1 MPPGTLR
8 RVATLILVRHGHTD
22 AAGKRLTGWAGGV
35 HLNEAGRRQ
44 AERLVGR
51 LNGIRVDHIV
61 SSPLERCRETAAPL
75 AEARGRRVDVRRA
88 WIEVG
93 YGDWT
98 GRSIPQ
104 LRRTKLWRR
113 VMTTP
118 SNVRF
123 PGGESLLE
131 VQARAVD
138 AAFDLAAEHARGT
151 VAVVSHADVIRLL
164 VAHLAGMHADHLQ
177 RLSID
182 TASITAVSLSNGIP
196 RLLTVNDTGDLAVLR
211 AGRGKVGG

>member
-1 MPPGTLR
+1 MTTL
-8 RVATLILVRHGHTD
+8 LLVRHGHTD
-22 AAGKRLTGWAGGV
+22 AAGKRLTGRAPGV
-35 HLNEAGRRQ
+35 HLNELGRGQ
-44 AERLVGR
+44 AERLVER
-51 LNGIRVDHIV
+51 LDGVRIDTIV

-75 AEARGRRVDVRRA
+75 AKARGRAVDVGRA

-93 YGDWT
+93 YGEWT
-98 GRSIPQ
+98 GRSISQ

-113 VMTTP
+113 VMFAP

-131 VQARAVD
+131 VQVRAVD
-138 AAFDLAAEHARGT
+138 ASFDIAARHARGT
-151 VAVVSHADVIRLL
+151 VLVVSHADVIRLL

-182 TASITAVSLSNGIP
+182 TASITAVSISDGFP
-196 RLLTVNDTGDLAVLR
+196 RLLTVNETDDLAVLR
-211 AGRGKVGG
+211 SGRGKLGA

>member
-1 MPPGTLR
+1 M
-8 RVATLILVRHGHTD
+8 ATLLLVRHGHTD
-22 AAGKRLTGWAGGV
+22 AAGKRLTGRAGGV
-35 HLNEAGRRQ
+35 HLNETGRQQ

-51 LNGIRVDHIV
+51 LDGIRVDHIV

-75 AEARGRRVDVRRA
+75 AESRGRRVDVRRP

-93 YGDWT
+93 YGEWT
-98 GRSIPQ
+98 GRSITQ

-131 VQARAVD
+131 VQVRAVD
-138 AAFDLAAEHARGT
+138 AAIDLAAEHPRGT
-151 VAVVSHADVIRLL
+151 VVVVSHADVIRLL

-182 TASITAVSLSNGIP
+182 TASITAVSLSDGVP

>member
-1 MPPGTLR
+1 M
-8 RVATLILVRHGHTD
+8 ATLLLVRHGHTD
-22 AAGKRLTGWAGGV
+22 AAGKRLTGWAPGV
-35 HLNEAGRRQ
+35 HLNELGRRQ
-44 AERLVGR
+44 AERLVER
-51 LNGIRVDHIV
+51 LEGIRVDAIV

-75 AEARGRRVDVRRA
+75 AKARGRRVVVRRA

-98 GRSIPQ
+98 GRSISQ

-113 VMTTP
+113 VMSTP

-138 AAFDLAAEHARGT
+138 AAVGLAAEHPRGT
-151 VAVVSHADVIRLL
+151 IVVVSHADVIRLL
-164 VAHLAGMHADHLQ
+164 VAQLAGMHADHLQ

-182 TASITAVSLSNGIP
+182 PASITAVSLSAGSP
-196 RLLTVNDTGDLAVLR
+196 RLLILNETGDLAALGSGR
-211 AGRGKVGG
+211 AKVGG

>member
-1 MPPGTLR
+1 MTTL
-8 RVATLILVRHGHTD
+8 LLVRHGHTD
-22 AAGKRLTGWAGGV
+22 AAGKRLTGRAPGV
-35 HLNEAGRRQ
+35 HLNELGRRQ
-44 AERLVGR
+44 AERLVER
-51 LNGIRVDHIV
+51 LDGVRIDTIV

-75 AEARGRRVDVRRA
+75 AKARGRAVDVGRA

-93 YGDWT
+93 YGEWT
-98 GRSIPQ
+98 GRSISQ

-113 VMTTP
+113 VMFAP

-131 VQARAVD
+131 VQGRAVD
-138 AAFDLAAEHARGT
+138 ATLDIAARHVRGT
-151 VAVVSHADVIRLL
+151 VVVVSHADVIRLL
-164 VAHLAGMHADHLQ
+164 VAHLAGMHVDHLQ

-182 TASITAVSLSNGIP
+182 TASITAVSISDGFP

-211 AGRGKVGG
+211 SGRGKLGG

>member
-1 MPPGTLR
+1 MTTL
-8 RVATLILVRHGHTD
+8 LLVRHGHTD
-22 AAGKRLTGWAGGV
+22 AAGKRLTGRAPGV
-35 HLNEAGRRQ
+35 HLNELGRRQ
-44 AERLVGR
+44 AERLVER
-51 LNGIRVDHIV
+51 LDGVRIDTIV

-75 AEARGRRVDVRRA
+75 AKARGRAVDVGRA

-93 YGDWT
+93 YGEWT
-98 GRSIPQ
+98 GRSISQ

-113 VMTTP
+113 VMFAP

-131 VQARAVD
+131 VQGRAVD
-138 AAFDLAAEHARGT
+138 ATLDIAARHARGT
-151 VAVVSHADVIRLL
+151 VVVVSHADVIRLL
-164 VAHLAGMHADHLQ
+164 VAHLAGMHVDHLQ

-182 TASITAVSLSNGIP
+182 TGSITAVSISDGFP

-211 AGRGKVGG
+211 SGRGKLGG

>member
-1 MPPGTLR
+1 MTTL
-8 RVATLILVRHGHTD
+8 LLVRHGHTD
-22 AAGKRLTGWAGGV
+22 AAGKRLTGRAPGV
-35 HLNEAGRRQ
+35 HLNELGRRQ
-44 AERLVGR
+44 AERLVER
-51 LNGIRVDHIV
+51 LGGVRIDTIV

-75 AEARGRRVDVRRA
+75 AKARGRAVDVGRA

-93 YGDWT
+93 YGEWT
-98 GRSIPQ
+98 GRSISQ

-113 VMTTP
+113 VMFAP

-138 AAFDLAAEHARGT
+138 ASFDIAARHARGT
-151 VAVVSHADVIRLL
+151 VLVVSHADVIRLL

-182 TASITAVSLSNGIP
+182 TASITAVSISDGFP
-196 RLLTVNDTGDLAVLR
+196 RLLTVNETDDLAVLR
-211 AGRGKVGG
+211 SRRGKLGA

>member
-1 MPPGTLR
+1 M
-8 RVATLILVRHGHTD
+8 ATLLLVRHGHTD
-22 AAGKRLTGWAGGV
+22 AAGKRLMGWAPGV
-35 HLNEAGRRQ
+35 HLNEDGRRQ
-44 AERLVGR
+44 AERLIAR
-51 LNGIRVDHIV
+51 LDGIRVDAIV

-75 AEARGRRVDVRRA
+75 AKARGRRVVVRRA

-93 YGDWT
+93 YGEWT
-98 GRSIPQ
+98 GRSISQ

-113 VMTTP
+113 VTSTP

-151 VAVVSHADVIRLL
+151 VVVVSHADVIRLL
-164 VAHLAGMHADHLQ
+164 VADLAGIHADHLQ

-182 TASITAVSLSNGIP
+182 PGSITAVSLSGGIP

-211 AGRGKVGG
+211 TGRGKVGG

>member
-1 MPPGTLR
+1 MTTL
-8 RVATLILVRHGHTD
+8 LLVRHGHTD
-22 AAGKRLTGWAGGV
+22 AAGKRLTGRATGV
-35 HLNEAGRRQ
+35 HLNELGRGQ
-44 AERLVGR
+44 AERLIER
-51 LNGIRVDHIV
+51 LDGVRIDTIV

-75 AEARGRRVDVRRA
+75 AKARGRAVDVGRA

-93 YGDWT
+93 YGEWT
-98 GRSIPQ
+98 GRSISQ

-113 VMTTP
+113 VMFAP

-131 VQARAVD
+131 VQVRAVD
-138 AAFDLAAEHARGT
+138 ATLDIASRHARGT
-151 VAVVSHADVIRLL
+151 VVVVSHADVIRLL

-182 TASITAVSLSNGIP
+182 TASITAVSISDGFP
-196 RLLTVNDTGDLAVLR
+196 RLLTVNDTGGLAVLR
-211 AGRGKVGG
+211 SGRGKLGG

>member
-1 MPPGTLR
+1 MTTL
-8 RVATLILVRHGHTD
+8 LLVRHGHTD
-22 AAGKRLTGWAGGV
+22 AAGKRLTGRAPGV
-35 HLNEAGRRQ
+35 HLNELGRGQ
-44 AERLVGR
+44 AERLVER
-51 LNGIRVDHIV
+51 LDGVRIDTIV

-75 AEARGRRVDVRRA
+75 AKARGRAVDVGRA

-93 YGDWT
+93 YGEWT
-98 GRSIPQ
+98 GRSISQ

-113 VMTTP
+113 VMFAP

-131 VQARAVD
+131 VQVRAVD
-138 AAFDLAAEHARGT
+138 ASFDIAARHARGT
-151 VAVVSHADVIRLL
+151 VLVVSHADVIRLL

-182 TASITAVSLSNGIP
+182 TASITAVSISDGFP
-196 RLLTVNDTGDLAVLR
+196 RLLTVNETDDLAVIR
-211 AGRGKVGG
+211 SGRGKLGA

>member
-1 MPPGTLR
+1 MTTL
-8 RVATLILVRHGHTD
+8 LLVRHGHTD
-22 AAGKRLTGWAGGV
+22 AAGKRLTGRAPGV
-35 HLNEAGRRQ
+35 HLNELGRRQ
-44 AERLVGR
+44 AERLVER
-51 LNGIRVDHIV
+51 LDGVRIDTIV

-75 AEARGRRVDVRRA
+75 AKARGRAVDVGRA

-93 YGDWT
+93 YGEWT
-98 GRSIPQ
+98 GRSISQ

-113 VMTTP
+113 VMFAP

-131 VQARAVD
+131 VQGRAVD
-138 AAFDLAAEHARGT
+138 ATLDIAARHARGT
-151 VAVVSHADVIRLL
+151 VVVVSHADVIRLL
-164 VAHLAGMHADHLQ
+164 VAHLAGMHVDHLQ

-182 TASITAVSLSNGIP
+182 TASITAVSISDGFP

-211 AGRGKVGG
+211 SGRGKLGG

>member
-1 MPPGTLR
+1 MTTL
-8 RVATLILVRHGHTD
+8 LLVRHGHTD
-22 AAGKRLTGWAGGV
+22 AAGKRLTGRAPGV
-35 HLNEAGRRQ
+35 HLNELGRGQ
-44 AERLVGR
+44 AERLVER
-51 LNGIRVDHIV
+51 LDGVRIDTIV

-75 AEARGRRVDVRRA
+75 AKARGHAVDVGRA

-93 YGDWT
+93 YGEWT
-98 GRSIPQ
+98 GRSISQ

-113 VMTTP
+113 VMFAP

-131 VQARAVD
+131 VQVRAVD
-138 AAFDLAAEHARGT
+138 ASFDIAARHARGT
-151 VAVVSHADVIRLL
+151 VLVVSHADVIRLL

-182 TASITAVSLSNGIP
+182 TASITAVSISDGFP
-196 RLLTVNDTGDLAVLR
+196 RLLTVNETDDLAVLR
-211 AGRGKVGG
+211 SGRGKLGA

>member
-1 MPPGTLR
+1 M
-8 RVATLILVRHGHTD
+8 ATLLLVRHGHTD
-22 AAGKRLTGWAGGV
+22 AAGKRLTGRAAGV
-35 HLNEAGRRQ
+35 HLNETGRQQ

-51 LNGIRVDHIV
+51 LDGIRVDHIV

-75 AEARGRRVDVRRA
+75 AESRGRRVDVRRA

-93 YGDWT
+93 YGEWT
-98 GRSIPQ
+98 GRSITQ
-104 LRRTKLWRR
+104 LRRTKLWRQ

-138 AAFDLAAEHARGT
+138 AAIDLAAEHPRGT
-151 VAVVSHADVIRLL
+151 VVVVSHADVIRLL

-182 TASITAVSLSNGIP
+182 TASITAVSLSDGVP

-211 AGRGKVGG
+211 TGRGKVGG

>member
-1 MPPGTLR
+1 MTTL
-8 RVATLILVRHGHTD
+8 LLVRHGHTD
-22 AAGKRLTGWAGGV
+22 AAGKRLTGRAPGV
-35 HLNEAGRRQ
+35 HLNELGRRQ
-44 AERLVGR
+44 AERLVER
-51 LNGIRVDHIV
+51 LEGVRIDAIV

-75 AEARGRRVDVRRA
+75 AKARGRAVDVGRA

-93 YGDWT
+93 YGEWT
-98 GRSIPQ
+98 GRSISQ

-113 VMTTP
+113 VMLAP

-131 VQARAVD
+131 VQGRAVD
-138 AAFDLAAEHARGT
+138 ASLDIAARHARGT
-151 VAVVSHADVIRLL
+151 IVVVSHADVIRLL

-182 TASITAVSLSNGIP
+182 TASITAVSISDGFP
-196 RLLTVNDTGDLAVLR
+196 RLLTLNDTDDLGVLR
-211 AGRGKVGG
+211 SERGKLGG

>member
-1 MPPGTLR
+1 MTTL
-8 RVATLILVRHGHTD
+8 LLVRHGHTD
-22 AAGKRLTGWAGGV
+22 AAGKRLTGRAPGV
-35 HLNEAGRRQ
+35 HLNELGRRQ
-44 AERLVGR
+44 AERLVER
-51 LNGIRVDHIV
+51 LDGVRIDTIV

-75 AEARGRRVDVRRA
+75 AKARGRAVDVGRA

-93 YGDWT
+93 YGEWT
-98 GRSIPQ
+98 GRSISQ

-113 VMTTP
+113 VMFAP

-131 VQARAVD
+131 VQGRAVD
-138 AAFDLAAEHARGT
+138 ATLDIAARHARGT
-151 VAVVSHADVIRLL
+151 VLVVSHADVIRLL
-164 VAHLAGMHADHLQ
+164 VAHLAGMHIDHLQ

-182 TASITAVSLSNGIP
+182 TASITAVSISDGFP

-211 AGRGKVGG
+211 SGRGKLGG

>member
-1 MPPGTLR
+1 MTTL
-8 RVATLILVRHGHTD
+8 LLVRHGHTD
-22 AAGKRLTGWAGGV
+22 AAGKRLTGRAPGV
-35 HLNEAGRRQ
+35 HLNELGRRQ
-44 AERLVGR
+44 AERLVER
-51 LNGIRVDHIV
+51 LDGVRIDTIV

-75 AEARGRRVDVRRA
+75 AKARGRAVDVGRA

-93 YGDWT
+93 YGEWT
-98 GRSIPQ
+98 GRSISQ

-113 VMTTP
+113 VMFAP

-131 VQARAVD
+131 VQVRAVD
-138 AAFDLAAEHARGT
+138 ASFDIAARHARGT
-151 VAVVSHADVIRLL
+151 VLVVSHADVIRLL

-182 TASITAVSLSNGIP
+182 TASITAVSISDGFP
-196 RLLTVNDTGDLAVLR
+196 RLLTVNETDDLAVLR
-211 AGRGKVGG
+211 SGRGKLGG

>member
-1 MPPGTLR
+1 MTTL
-8 RVATLILVRHGHTD
+8 LLVRHGHTD
-22 AAGKRLTGWAGGV
+22 AAGKRLTGRAPGV
-35 HLNEAGRRQ
+35 HLNELGRGQ
-44 AERLVGR
+44 AERLVER
-51 LNGIRVDHIV
+51 LDGVRIDTIV

-75 AEARGRRVDVRRA
+75 AKARGHAVDVKRA

-93 YGDWT
+93 YGEWT
-98 GRSIPQ
+98 GRSISQ

-113 VMTTP
+113 VMFAP

-131 VQARAVD
+131 VQVRAVD
-138 AAFDLAAEHARGT
+138 ASFDIAARHARGT
-151 VAVVSHADVIRLL
+151 VVVVSHADVIRLL

-182 TASITAVSLSNGIP
+182 TASITAVSISDGFP
-196 RLLTVNDTGDLAVLR
+196 RLLTVNETDDLAVLR
-211 AGRGKVGG
+211 SGRGKLGA